1 MDFVDW
7 LFKKA
12 FYYCDCYSIS
22 NSIERRSLESAKK
35 EENTDFNTCVF
46 VYKQFELRVIYIV
59 FSQFLNAVERTF
71 PLFTSCC
78 RVRPVVLII
87 LQRLS
92 TALN

>member
-1 MDFVDW
+1 MIVIPLVTRLRED
-7 LFKKA
+7 LLSLQRKKR
-12 FYYCDCYSIS
+12 IQ
-22 NSIERRSLESAKK
+22 I
-35 EENTDFNTCVF
+35 FNTCVF

-92 TALN
+92 RALN